1 MPTLNDTNSIWK
13 TDTPSYCVG
22 RQRSL
27 QLRRQK
33 NAQQVV
39 NDKQFGETKYT
50 ALIDCLWIRSRSRMV
65 KLNYILHNVLRNIEK
80 LV

>member
-1 MPTLNDTNSIWK
+1 M
-13 TDTPSYCVG
+13 
-22 RQRSL
+22 
-27 QLRRQK
+27 
-33 NAQQVV
+33 V

-80 LV
+80 LVWVYWNICKYE